1 MRTTL
6 QLAIV
11 LICFYGECWAQQVAQ
26 AAASTTPSQDPVV
39 MTVGDRK
46 ITVSEVCSAIGSLPP
61 PQRRGYVLH
70 PALAKDWFGPLV
82 ALAEEA
88 KREQLSG
95 AQDPKLNEVD
105 RDNALVGNLI
115 AHIAQQTEPTES
127 EIENYYRGHKSEFE
141 QAKARHILISD
152 AAALAS
158 RSKRSATEA
167 QAKAVGIASEIKNGA
182 DFASLAAKTSEDT
195 YTKEKGGELGYVSHH
210 QMEPAVDKVLWF
222 LAPGETS
229 APFEGRFGY
238 EIVQVEDRRTQPL
251 DSVREVIIGKIK
263 SAAFEQKQQEI
274 VAAAHVTLEPDYLNA
289 PLPCDSGSRAFT
301 LPNSLQAP

>member
-11 LICFYGECWAQQVAQ
+11 LICLYGGCPAQQVAQ

-105 RDNALVGNLI
+105 RDNALVGDLI

-152 AAALAS
+152 ATALAS